1 MEVAAIF
8 DIDGTLVS
16 FTFDAQ
22 GTRKALIAELQSW
35 EVDTAGLGMSS
46 PTQEILDAARAR
58 MSSGRQGEFEK
69 LRGRLF
75 SILDA
80 FEMQGLATTEV
91 FPGTRE
97 SLLGLKSSGVRL
109 AVLTNSGRKAAQD
122 TLRRA
127 NLQDCFEFVLTR
139 DDTESMKPR
148 PEGLLQA
155 VLKLSLPKESV
166 CYVGDSRFDVIAA
179 KRAGVKSVAVATGSS
194 TAELLRREGAD
205 FVVSSI
211 SEVGR
216 ILGAQP
222 NGGPAEGESVGSH

>member
-22 GTRKALIAELQSW
+22 GTRRALIAELQSW
-35 EVDTAGLGMSS
+35 GVDTTGLGPTS
-46 PTQEILDAARAR
+46 PTQEILDAAKAR

-69 LRGRLF
+69 LRRTLF
-75 SILDA
+75 SILDT
-80 FEMQGLATTEV
+80 FEMQGLASSIV

-97 SLLGLKSSGVRL
+97 SLLDLRSSGVRL

-122 TLRRA
+122 TLGRA
-127 NLQDCFEFVLTR
+127 NLWDCFEFVLTR
-139 DDTESMKPR
+139 DDTETMKPR

-155 VLKLSLPKESV
+155 VSMLSLPKESV

-194 TAELLRREGAD
+194 TAELLRNEGAD

-211 SEVGR
+211 SGVGK
-216 ILGAQP
+216 ILGVQS
-222 NGGPAEGESVGSH
+222 NGSPAEGGVDGTL

>member
-35 EVDTAGLGMSS
+35 GIDTTGLGLSS

-58 MSSGRQGEFEK
+58 MSTGRQGEFES
-69 LRGRLF
+69 LRRSLF
-75 SILDA
+75 SILDT
-80 FEMQGLATTEV
+80 FELQGLASTEV

-97 SLLGLKSSGVRL
+97 SLFGLKSSGVRL

-127 NLQDCFEFVLTR
+127 NLQGCFEFVLTR
-139 DDTESMKPR
+139 DDTETMKPR

-155 VLKLSLPKESV
+155 VLMLSIPKESV

-194 TAELLRREGAD
+194 TAELLRSEGAD

-216 ILGAQP
+216 ILGVQP
-222 NGGPAEGESVGSH
+222 KSSPAEGGVVGAH